1 MQGGFPNMFQALST
15 SGTRMMANPLLVLP
29 LWNGFVIVPWLSRR
43 YPRIVMEKD
52 PMSHVSCMQYPCML
66 RLIIILIVFSSLSLP
81 IKPCMFW
88 LSTRHSWGKVSLV
101 LECYSLHW
109 LAAGSC
115 LLDLL
120 LPSHG
125 NLCWIAMAWTMEL
138 IGSSGFRSEEGE
150 GAGGANL
157 RRVQQGLFSQFS
169 AAGRF
174 LWVIC
179 VPVADDSM
187 PRKWLRDEDNQ
198 QDCPY
203 VFS

>member
-1 MQGGFPNMFQALST
+1 
-15 SGTRMMANPLLVLP
+15 
-29 LWNGFVIVPWLSRR
+29 
-43 YPRIVMEKD
+43 
-52 PMSHVSCMQYPCML
+52 
-66 RLIIILIVFSSLSLP
+66 
-81 IKPCMFW
+81 
-88 LSTRHSWGKVSLV
+88 
-101 LECYSLHW
+101 
-109 LAAGSC
+109 
-115 LLDLL
+115 
-120 LPSHG
+120 
-125 NLCWIAMAWTMEL
+125 MAWTMEL